1 MNRIIVPTDF
11 SEGAWNAL
19 VYAVE
24 LAQASKTEQLLVI
37 NAYQEPHSGAATMLS
52 IVELMKE
59 ESQED
64 LNKLQ
69 QKVEEKGYHQLVHIE
84 YKSIHANLVGAVNS
98 QLKEPGQLVVMGSL
112 GETGALEKLIGSNT
126 YAVMSKVD
134 APVLMIPLDAKFS
147 FEGKLMLAVDVD
159 HIPKSI
165 DQAILKTMAE
175 YHHTSTVEVVHVDHT
190 EQTLGH
196 EAFESLLP
204 DVPFESISLSGDKVA
219 QTINEYMAS
228 QPVDILVLLRIKR
241 SYIDKLLHTSLTKKL
256 ALQANIPI
264 LVIKEDPASGS

>member
-1 MNRIIVPTDF
+1 MKRIIVPTDF

-19 VYAVE
+19 EYAVE
-24 LAQASKTEQLLVI
+24 LAQAANVEQLLLL
-37 NAYQEPHSGAATMLS
+37 NAYYEPHSGAATMLS

-64 LNKLQ
+64 LDKLQ
-69 QKVEEKGYHQLVHIE
+69 QKIEEKGYHQLVNIE

-98 QLKEPGQLVVMGSL
+98 QLKEPEQLVVMGSL

-134 APVLMIPLDAKFS
+134 APVLMIPPDAKFS
-147 FEGKLMLAVDVD
+147 FEGKLLLAVDMD
-159 HIPKSI
+159 HLPHSI
-165 DQAILKTMAE
+165 DPSVLRTIANYHDNAI
-175 YHHTSTVEVVHVDHT
+175 VEVVHVDRG
-190 EQTLGH
+190 EQSLDK
-196 EAFESLLP
+196 EAFQKVLV
-204 DVPFESISLSGDKVA
+204 DVPFEDFSLSGDNVA
-219 QTINEYMAS
+219 QTINEYVGT

-241 SYIDKLLHTSLTKKL
+241 SYLDKLLHTSLTKKL

-264 LVIKEDPASGS
+264 LVIKENSES